1 MVKVVNERSTGFV
14 ITSRELARDKRISF
28 KARGLFLYM
37 WDQADNWHFYISEI
51 ADHSDKDGVD
61 AVRSGIKELIEAGY
75 LKIIDLHDEKGHFAG
90 KEWHLR
96 DSLSKE
102 WSFEEKTRKSKKKAP
117 KKTEKKKKETK
128 KEPKQEPVKEQT
140 QLVEKVARGN
150 QREPSELLK
159 MMVKDHFTAQA
170 NDLGRED
177 AELSDEMLIK
187 ITLLVEEKHLE
198 GRIASMI
205 DTSLKNSKDAAEGGY
220 PAGYLLKMIRNTDE
234 IQHGNTIL

>member
-14 ITSRELARDKRISF
+14 ITARELARDKRLSF
-28 KARGLFLYM
+28 KERGLFLYM

-51 ADHSDKDGVD
+51 ADHSDRDGVD
-61 AVRSGIKELIEAGY
+61 SVRSGIKMLIKFGY

-96 DSLSKE
+96 DSLSTE
-102 WSFEEKTRKSKKKAP
+102 WSFEKKSKKSKKKTP

-128 KEPKQEPVKEQT
+128 KEIKQEPAKEQT
-140 QLVEKVARGN
+140 QPVEKAARGN
-150 QREPSELLK
+150 QREPNELLK
-159 MMVKDHFTAQA
+159 TMIKDHFAAQA

-220 PAGYLLKMIRNTDE
+220 PAGYLLKMIKNTDE
-234 IQHGNTIL
+234 VKQ